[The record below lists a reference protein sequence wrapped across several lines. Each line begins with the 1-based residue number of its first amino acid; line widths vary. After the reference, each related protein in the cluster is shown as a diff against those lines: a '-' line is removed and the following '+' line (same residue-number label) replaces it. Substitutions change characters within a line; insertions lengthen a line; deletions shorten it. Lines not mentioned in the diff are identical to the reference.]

1 MALDPKSAQDLL
13 NKLKEIERLSKEL
26 GKNIN
31 LVNLQPIE
39 ENVGAIEALFKSLN
53 NEAKHL
59 GEDTEY
65 LISNFR
71 ELVSQTKNYSQGL
84 NASTKSFR
92 SLTDI
97 SEKLN
102 FSQRGLNNLTT
113 KDLKTLQERAS
124 LEKARLSSAQKTLQN
139 EMLLERYSAEN
150 LKNDKIAY
158 NQLQNIK
165 KSEAEIDA
173 LIKGQDVS
181 LTELNNNLEKELKRV
196 TDIEKKIGLT
206 GISLKGIS
214 KIPFI
219 GDVVDTE
226 KALKASRD
234 NIEDGKSSLSGMGAA
249 LKSVGKD
256 VKMALTDPLTIGLF
270 LFKQMFT
277 AITNLDK
284 GIGDFAKGMNMSYQD
299 AAKLD
304 NTFNNIANSSNDVN
318 VTTKGIR
325 DSVLAIGQALGSN
338 ATLNEKDA
346 VAMTKFR
353 EQAGLAQDEL
363 SEMQKLSLAT
373 GKSIESNV
381 ADTLYSAKVTALK
394 NGVLLNEKQIM
405 SDVAKSSAATK
416 LSLGNTPGL
425 IAQAAA
431 QAKALGMNLEQVS
444 NIANSLLQIESSIN
458 SELEAEL
465 LLGKNLNL
473 EQARLYALNN
483 DMEGLSKEIA
493 KNYGSAAEF
502 SKMNRI
508 QQEAA
513 AKAVGMSREEL
524 AKTLTDQE
532 ALKGLSGKQAED
544 AKAALEAARARG
556 MSEEEI
562 KRQGV
567 EGLMKQQSIQEKL
580 NASVEKLKELFVS
593 LAEPLMPVLDAL
605 SSILS
610 LVGYIL
616 KPIGLLFDMFG
627 KIGSAISNM
636 IGPLGAVGKLVK
648 SLAGLA
654 IVFAAYKA
662 YASLATIPVVGV
674 PLGIAAAAAAMG
686 AGFSALTKIK
696 DGAIDPKG
704 GLIVSGEKGSIQL
717 DKDDSIIAGTN
728 LGGNKNKQ
736 SSGGSSDNAA
746 LLAAIN
752 QLIAATNAQNQK
764 PINVAVNMDGKKV
777 AEGLGNHAT
786 QLGTS
791 ANVGTSKIQ

>member
-53 NEAKHL
+53 IEAKQL

-113 KDLKTLQERAS
+113 KDLKTLQERTT
-124 LEKARLSSAQKTLQN
+124 LEKIRLKSAQDTLQN
-139 EMLLERYSAEN
+139 EMLLEKYSAEN

-165 KSEAEIDA
+165 KSEAEIKA
-173 LIKGQDVS
+173 LIEGQDGS
-181 LTELNNNLEKELKRV
+181 LTELTNNLEKELKRV

-270 LFKQMFT
+270 LFKQIFT
-277 AITNLDK
+277 AITDLDK
-284 GIGDFAKGMNMSYQD
+284 GIGNFAKGMNISYQD
-299 AAKLD
+299 SAKLD
-304 NTFNNIANSSNDVN
+304 QTFNSIANSTGDINVN
-318 VTTKGIR
+318 TKGIR

-338 ATLNEKDA
+338 AILNEKDA
-346 VAMTKFR
+346 ISMTKFR

-363 SEMQKLSLAT
+363 NEMQKLSLAT
-373 GKSIESNV
+373 GKSIEDNV
-381 ADTLYSAKVTALK
+381 ASTLYAAKVTGLK

-431 QAKALGMNLEQVS
+431 QAKALGMNLEQVN
-444 NIANSLLQIESSIN
+444 NIANSLLQIESSIT

-502 SKMNRI
+502 SKLNRI

-556 MSEEEI
+556 MSEEDI
-562 KRQGV
+562 KKKTISD
-567 EGLMKQQSIQEKL
+567 LMQQQSIQEKL
-580 NASVEKLKELFVS
+580 VASVEKLKEVFVS
-593 LAEPLMPVLDAL
+593 LAEPLMPILD
-605 SSILS
+605 ILTAM
-610 LVGYIL
+610 L
-616 KPIGLLFDMFG
+616 KPIG
-627 KIGSAISNM
+627 
-636 IGPLGAVGKLVK
+636 
-648 SLAGLA
+648 A
-654 IVFAAYKA
+654 IVGMLGKFAPAILAAVAAMKIYSILSKQNLMLGIGKA
-662 YASLATIPVVGV
+662 AMGVIESLSTIPVVGWA
-674 PLGIAAAAAAMG
+674 LGAAAAASVVAMG
-686 AGFSALTKIK
+686 SKYMKGNDVVSPGYGKRTLHGPEGQIALN
-696 DGAIDPKG
+696 
-704 GLIVSGEKGSIQL
+704 
-717 DKDDSIIAGTN
+717 DKDTVIAGTDLFPN
-728 LGGNKNKQ
+728 KGTQQSTQSGGGNIDL
-736 SSGGSSDNAA
+736 SP
-746 LLAAIN
+746 LLAAVN

-791 ANVGTSKIQ
+791 ANVGTSKVQ

>member
-31 LVNLQPIE
+31 LVDFHPIE
-39 ENVGAIEALFKSLN
+39 ENVGEINSLFKSLN
-53 NEAKHL
+53 IEAKQL

-113 KDLKTLQERAS
+113 KDIKTLQEKTA

-150 LKNDKIAY
+150 LKHDKIAY

-173 LIKGQDVS
+173 LIKNQDGS
-181 LTELNNNLEKELKRV
+181 LKELNNNLEKELKRI

-206 GISLKGIS
+206 GIALKGIS

-219 GDVVDTE
+219 GDAINVE
-226 KALKASRD
+226 KALTSSKTK
-234 NIEDGKSSLSGMGAA
+234 IEEGKSSLSGMGAA

-256 VKMALTDPLTIGLF
+256 MKMALTDPLTIGLF
-270 LFKQMFT
+270 LFKQIFT

-284 GIGDFAKGMNMSYQD
+284 GIGEFAKGMNMSYQD
-299 AAKLD
+299 AAALD
-304 NTFNNIANSSNDVN
+304 KKFNDIANSSNDINVN
-318 VTTKGIR
+318 TKGIR

-338 ATLNEKDA
+338 AILNEKEA
-346 VAMTKFR
+346 ISMTKFR

-363 SEMQKLSLAT
+363 NEIEKLSLST
-373 GKSIESNV
+373 GTSIENNT
-381 ADTLYSAKVTALK
+381 ADILYSAKITSLN
-394 NGVLLNEKQIM
+394 NGVLLTGKQIW
-405 SDVAKSSAATK
+405 SEVAKASAATK

-425 IAQAAA
+425 IAQAAT
-431 QAKALGMNLEQVS
+431 QAKALGMNLEQVN
-444 NIANSLLQIESSIN
+444 NIANSLLQIESSIT

-483 DMEGLSKEIA
+483 DMAGLSKEIA
-493 KNYGSAAEF
+493 NNYGSAAEF
-502 SKMNRI
+502 SKLNRI

-544 AKAALEAARARG
+544 AKVALEAARARG
-556 MSEEEI
+556 MSEDEI
-562 KRQGV
+562 KRQGI
-567 EGLMKQQSIQEKL
+567 EGLMNQQSIQDKL

-593 LAEPLMPVLDAL
+593 LAEPLMPILNILTGAL
-605 SSILS
+605 NLISQLVKWTGDWGKYIISAAVAMKILS
-610 LVGYIL
+610 AITKKNLLLSMGDTVMKVIGAESAIPIVG
-616 KPIGLLFDMFG
+616 PAIGLAMAAGIMALGSKLMTANDMVAPAGYG
-627 KIGSAISNM
+627 KRTLM
-636 IGPLGAVGKLVK
+636 GPE
-648 SLAGLA
+648 
-654 IVFAAYKA
+654 
-662 YASLATIPVVGV
+662 
-674 PLGIAAAAAAMG
+674 
-686 AGFSALTKIK
+686 
-696 DGAIDPKG
+696 GAIA
-704 GLIVSGEKGSIQL
+704 LN
-717 DKDDSIIAGTN
+717 DKDTVIAGTD
-728 LGGNKNKQ
+728 LFPNKGKTQ
-736 SSGGSSDNAA
+736 SSGGGNVDLSA
-746 LLAAIN
+746 LLAKVD
-752 QLIAATNAQNQK
+752 QLIAVINAQNNK
-764 PINVAVNMDGKKV
+764 PINTVVYMDGKKV

-791 ANVGTSKIQ
+791 ANVGTSKVQ